1 MVEDFEMTYDL
12 DTLVK
17 IYNDWGER
25 KEQKNIFPLTSADE
39 MLWHENVTM
48 SQQKWLK
55 SFIVVWESAEKKTL
69 DT

>member
-1 MVEDFEMTYDL
+1 MLTYNL

-25 KEQKNIFPLTSADE
+25 KEQKNIFPLGSADE
-39 MLWHENVTM
+39 MLWHENVTI